1 MNNIIKTFGCRL
13 NIFET
18 EVIKNFITK
27 NKMKNVSVLN
37 TCAVTKEAEKKAKR
51 EIKKIKNR
59 NKNSFLIVTGCASQ
73 LKPETFEQMNEVDL
87 VLGNQEKLISKNWSK
102 INSIL
107 EYKNKKYNSKLVS
120 NIK

>member
-37 TCAVTKEAEKKAKR
+37 TCAVTKGSR
-51 EIKKIKNR
+51 KKI
-59 NKNSFLIVTGCASQ
+59 TA
-73 LKPETFEQMNEVDL
+73 
-87 VLGNQEKLISKNWSK
+87 
-102 INSIL
+102 
-107 EYKNKKYNSKLVS
+107 
-120 NIK
+120 

>member
-37 TCAVTKEAEKKAKR
+37 TCAVTKEAEKKAREELSRKGDPMAKGGVVEKR
-51 EIKKIKNR
+51 VK
-59 NKNSFLIVTGCASQ
+59 FA
-73 LKPETFEQMNEVDL
+73 KPSNFKGTF
-87 VLGNQEKLISKNWSK
+87 
-102 INSIL
+102 
-107 EYKNKKYNSKLVS
+107 
-120 NIK
+120 

>member
-37 TCAVTKEAEKKAKR
+37 TCAVTKEAEKKSQR
-51 EIKKIKNR
+51 EIKKIKIR
-59 NKNSFLIVTGCASQ
+59 ILFL
-73 LKPETFEQMNEVDL
+73 
-87 VLGNQEKLISKNWSK
+87 
-102 INSIL
+102 
-107 EYKNKKYNSKLVS
+107 
-120 NIK
+120 